1 MIKPYS
7 THFFQ
12 LTTKPCFDTFFNRL
26 QNKILNP
33 DAEGWGEIC
42 SRGRNIF
49 MGYHHDEDAT
59 RKAFSEDGEYWYK
72 SGDIGRIDEDGFM
85 LLRGRI
91 KELIVTAGGENIAPV
106 PIEERIK
113 RELQSVVSNV
123 VLIGEAKKY
132 LTVLLTVRVDVDADT
147 LLPTDRLEPSA
158 TFWCKKR
165 GANNVRTINDFINGP
180 HAEKLRAGIQE
191 GLDRANAEAY
201 SRPQRVQKFSFVPEE
216 FSVKGDELGPTLK
229 VKRHVVHKKYED
241 LINTMY

>member
-1 MIKPYS
+1 
-7 THFFQ
+7 
-12 LTTKPCFDTFFNRL
+12 
-26 QNKILNP
+26 
-33 DAEGWGEIC
+33 
-42 SRGRNIF
+42 

-91 KELIVTAGGENIAPV
+91 KELI
-106 PIEERIK
+106 
-113 RELQSVVSNV
+113 VVSNV

-180 HAEKLRAGIQE
+180 HAENSAPAFKRVWTGRTQRRIRGRKGCRSSPSCPRSSQSR
-191 GLDRANAEAY
+191 GTSWDRR
-201 SRPQRVQKFSFVPEE
+201 SR
-216 FSVKGDELGPTLK
+216 
-229 VKRHVVHKKYED
+229 
-241 LINTMY
+241 

>member
-33 DAEGWGEIC
+33 DADGWGEIC
-42 SRGRNIF
+42 SRNIF

-91 KELIVTAGGENIAPV
+91 KELIV
-106 PIEERIK
+106 
-113 RELQSVVSNV
+113 VSNV

-165 GANNVRTINDFINGP
+165 GTNNVRTIDDFINGP
-180 HAEKLRAGIQE
+180 HAENSAPAFKRVWTGRTQRRIRGRKGCRSSPSCPRSSQSR
-191 GLDRANAEAY
+191 GTSWDRR
-201 SRPQRVQKFSFVPEE
+201 SR
-216 FSVKGDELGPTLK
+216 
-229 VKRHVVHKKYED
+229 
-241 LINTMY
+241 

>member
-165 GANNVRTINDFINGP
+165 GTNNVRTIDDFINGP
-180 HAEKLRAGIQE
+180 HAENSAPAFKRVWTGRTQRRIRGRKGCRSSPSCPRSSQSR
-191 GLDRANAEAY
+191 GTSWDRR
-201 SRPQRVQKFSFVPEE
+201 SR
-216 FSVKGDELGPTLK
+216 
-229 VKRHVVHKKYED
+229 
-241 LINTMY
+241 